1 MDGMEE
7 GENGRVGEREGKRGR
22 KRKRQRERV
31 CVCVLPRGFEK
42 VVS

>member
-1 MDGMEE
+1 MEWRRE
-7 GENGRVGEREGKRGR
+7 RMGELERERESEGERERD
-22 KRKRQRERV
+22 RERV